1 MAEQDS
7 VKEALLAANYI
18 RLLFINS
25 INVRFNKSFK
35 LMGKKLLTI
44 ALCLLVSIGAA
55 FAQTQN
61 VSGVVNSDDGQPVA
75 GASIVVPGTTIG
87 TYADASGKFSIANVP
102 ANATELEISFLGMRP
117 QTVKIAP
124 YVSVT
129 LLAEANSI
137 NETVVV
143 AYGTQ
148 KRESI
153 TGSVAQIDEKK
164 LELRTTTS
172 ATGAL
177 EGAAPGVQVNN
188 TYGEPGAAP
197 TIRIRGFGSVN
208 GSNTPLFVLDGAPFE
223 GNIAE
228 INPAD
233 IASISVLKDAASSAL
248 YGNRAANGVVL
259 ITTKSGRGSTDPSIT
274 VKINQGVYTRGLPEY
289 ETLNPEEWMEVSWTA
304 MKNYAAHYFGGDQ
317 AQAAAYASEYLI
329 SDYAKLNIFDAD
341 DNALFDANGKL
352 VAKRKSIY
360 NDLNWFDAVERTGY
374 RQDYSVSGSV
384 ASSKFNVYAS
394 LGYTNEQGYIVA
406 SGYERMTGRINTSF
420 TPNKW
425 FKAGV
430 NVNATVSERNFNDN
444 ATGSY
449 YANPFYIAR
458 YTAPIY
464 PYYLHNADGSFA
476 LDANGEKQYDTKA
489 DYLDNRNIAY
499 ELRTDRQNSHRNVL
513 GGQAFATI
521 TLPYGFSATVKG
533 IVNHSTTSTEKY
545 NNPDIGDGAANNGRF
560 TNTNYRYHDYT
571 LSEMLNW
578 EREFGSH
585 HVDVLAGHENYS
597 YLRKYQSTMN
607 TDMAV
612 PGILVIGNFL
622 SNSYVYGFNDTYKT
636 ESYLARVRYNYAEKY
651 FFDASIRRDGSS
663 RFHPDNRWG
672 NFFSVGANWNI
683 KKENFMANVDKI
695 DALKLR
701 AAFGEVGND
710 AGVGLYGYQG
720 LYEIDKNGGK
730 PALLKKS
737 LVANDI
743 KWETTQTI
751 DVAVEGRAF
760 DRVNFSLGYFDK
772 RSKDLLFDVP
782 LPLSAGSW
790 SHQEDD
796 WNMTISKNIGSV
808 SNRGIEFSTDV
819 DVIRNGHW
827 LWNVGMD
834 VTFLKNKIITLP
846 DHKPISVNSTRRYEE
861 GHSVYE
867 FYAYKFIGV
876 DQTNGYSVY
885 NLDPDMKAAA
895 EKAGELVTINGK
907 DYTYNYNYA
916 SREWCGSAIPWA
928 YGSFNTA
935 ITWKN
940 FTLSALFTY
949 SLGGKVYDSSY
960 ATLMSTSSAS
970 SSQQNHKDILKSWT
984 AQPAGMTEANRID
997 PDGIPIVDFER
1008 SKYNNAAGSR
1018 WLQDAS
1024 YFVVKNINL
1033 GYRLP
1038 KRWTDKINVKGIL
1051 LNASVENLVTITS
1064 LKGMNP
1070 QFSFNGES
1078 DDTYGTARVFNLGV
1092 TLDL

>member
-1 MAEQDS
+1 
-7 VKEALLAANYI
+7 
-18 RLLFINS
+18 
-25 INVRFNKSFK
+25 
-35 LMGKKLLTI
+35 MGKKLFSF
-44 ALCLLVSIGAA
+44 ALFLIISIGTAL
-55 FAQTQN
+55 AQTQN

-75 GASIVVPGTTIG
+75 GASIIVPGTTIG
-87 TYADASGKFSIANVP
+87 TYADATGKFSLTNVP
-102 ANATELEISFLGMRP
+102 ANATELEISFLGMKP

-153 TGSVAQIDEKK
+153 TGSVSQIDEKK

-188 TYGEPGAAP
+188 TYGEPGSAP

-208 GSNTPLFVLDGAPFE
+208 GSNTPLFVVDGAPFE

-289 ETLNPEEWMEVSWTA
+289 ETLNPEEWMETSWTA
-304 MKNYAAHYFGGDQ
+304 MRNYAMHSSLGLD
-317 AQAAAYASEYLI
+317 AAAAGTYATEHLI
-329 SDYAKLNIFDAD
+329 ADYAKLNIFDGAN
-341 DNALFDANGKL
+341 NALFDANGKL
-352 VAKRKSIY
+352 VAKRKTVY
-360 NDLNWFDAVERTGY
+360 DDLNWFDAVERTGY
-374 RQDYSVSGSV
+374 RQDYSISGSV

-394 LGYTNEQGYIVA
+394 LGYTNEQGYIVG
-406 SGYERMTGRINTSF
+406 SDYERMTGRINTSF

-476 LDANGEKQYDTKA
+476 LDANGEKQYDTRA
-489 DYLDNRNIAY
+489 SYLDNRNIAY
-499 ELRTDRQNSHRNVL
+499 ELRTDKQNSHRNVL
-513 GGQAFATI
+513 GGQAYATI

-545 NNPDIGDGAANNGRF
+545 NNPEIGDGATNNGRF
-560 TNTNYRYHDYT
+560 TDTHYRYHDYT
-571 LSEMLNW
+571 LSQMLNW
-578 EREFGSH
+578 ERNFGEH
-585 HVDVLAGHENYS
+585 HIDVLAGHENYS
-597 YLRKYQSTMN
+597 YLRKYQASMN
-607 TDMAV
+607 TNMAV
-612 PGILVIGNFL
+612 PGNIVMGNFL
-622 SNSYVYGFNDTYKT
+622 TDSYTTGSNDTYRV
-636 ESYLARVRYNYAEKY
+636 ESYLARARYNFAEKY
-651 FFDASIRRDGSS
+651 FFDASFRRDGSS
-663 RFHPDNRWG
+663 KFHPDNRWG

-683 KKENFMANVDKI
+683 KKENFMKNVDKL

-710 AGVGLYGYQG
+710 AGVGFYGYQA
-720 LYEIDKNGGK
+720 LYEIDKNGGNT
-730 PALLKKS
+730 ALIKS
-737 LVANDI
+737 SLPANDI
-743 KWETTQTI
+743 HWETTQTF

-760 DRVNFSLGYFDK
+760 DRLNFSIGYFDK

-790 SHQEDD
+790 SHQDD
-796 WNMTISKNIGSV
+796 SWNLAVSQNVGSV
-808 SNRGIEFSTDV
+808 SNRGIELSADY

-827 LWNVGMD
+827 LWNVGLD
-834 VTFLKNKIITLP
+834 ATFLKNKIVTLP
-846 DHKPISVNSTRRYEE
+846 NNDPITAGIRRYEE
-861 GHSVYE
+861 GHSIYE
-867 FYAYKFIGV
+867 FYTYQFKGV

-885 NLDPDMKAAA
+885 ELDNELESKTLEAGRT
-895 EKAGELVTINGK
+895 AGEIVSINGTE
-907 DYTYNYNYA
+907 YTYNYNYA
-916 SREWCGSAIPWA
+916 KRDWCGSALPWV

-960 ATLMSTSSAS
+960 ASLMATSSAS
-970 SSQQNHKDILKSWT
+970 SASQNHKDILNSWT
-984 AQPAGMTEANRID
+984 AQPSGMTEANRID

-1008 SKYNNAAGSR
+1008 SKFNNSTSSR

-1033 GYRLP
+1033 GYRIP
-1038 KRWTDKINVKGIL
+1038 KRLTDKINVKGII
-1051 LNASVENLVTITS
+1051 LNASVENLVTFTS

-1070 QFSFNGES
+1070 QYNFTGGSN
-1078 DDTYGTARVFNLGV
+1078 DTYGTARVFNFGV

>member
-1 MAEQDS
+1 
-7 VKEALLAANYI
+7 
-18 RLLFINS
+18 
-25 INVRFNKSFK
+25 
-35 LMGKKLLTI
+35 MGKKLFSF
-44 ALCLLVSIGAA
+44 ALFLIISIGAA
-55 FAQTQN
+55 LAQTQN

-75 GASIVVPGTTIG
+75 GASIIVPGTTIG
-87 TYADASGKFSIANVP
+87 TYADATGKFSLTNVP
-102 ANATELEISFLGMRP
+102 ANVTELEISFLGMKP

-153 TGSVAQIDEKK
+153 TGSVSQIDEKK

-188 TYGEPGAAP
+188 TYGEPGSAP

-208 GSNTPLFVLDGAPFE
+208 GSNTPLFVVDGAPFE

-228 INPAD
+228 INPND

-289 ETLNPEEWMEVSWTA
+289 ETLNPEEWMETSWTA
-304 MKNYAAHYFGGDQ
+304 MRNYAMHSSLGLD
-317 AQAAAYASEYLI
+317 AAAAGAYASEHLI
-329 SDYAKLNIFDAD
+329 SSYTKLNIFDGD
-341 DNALFDANGKL
+341 DKALFDANGKL
-352 VAKRKSIY
+352 VAKKKTVY
-360 NDLNWFDAVERTGY
+360 DDLNWFDAVERTGY
-374 RQDYSVSGSV
+374 RQDYSISGSV

-394 LGYTNEQGYIVA
+394 LGYTNEQGYIVG
-406 SGYERMTGRINTSF
+406 SDYERMTGRINTSF

-476 LDANGEKQYDTKA
+476 LDANGEKQYDTRA
-489 DYLDNRNIAY
+489 SYLDNRNIAY
-499 ELRTDRQNSHRNVL
+499 ELRTDKQNSHRNVL
-513 GGQAFATI
+513 GGQAYATI

-545 NNPDIGDGAANNGRF
+545 NNPEIGDGATNNGRF
-560 TNTNYRYHDYT
+560 TDTHYRYHDYT
-571 LSEMLNW
+571 LSQMLNW
-578 EREFGSH
+578 ERNFGEH

-597 YLRKYQSTMN
+597 YLRKYQTSMN
-607 TDMAV
+607 TNMAF
-612 PGILVIGNFL
+612 PGNIVLGNFL
-622 SNSYVYGFNDTYKT
+622 TDSYTTGANDTYRV
-636 ESYLARVRYNYAEKY
+636 ESYLARARYNFAEKY
-651 FFDASIRRDGSS
+651 FFDASFRRDGSS
-663 RFHPDNRWG
+663 KFHPDNRWG

-683 KKENFMANVDKI
+683 KKESFMKNVDKL

-710 AGVGLYGYQG
+710 AGVGFYGYQA
-720 LYEIDKNGGK
+720 LYEIDKNGGNT
-730 PALLKKS
+730 ALIKS
-737 LVANDI
+737 SLPANDI
-743 KWETTQTI
+743 HWETTQTF

-760 DRVNFSLGYFDK
+760 DRLNFSIGYFDK

-790 SHQEDD
+790 SHQEDS
-796 WNMTISKNIGSV
+796 WNLAISQNIGSV
-808 SNRGIEFSTDV
+808 SNRGIELSADY
-819 DVIRNGHW
+819 DIIRNGHW
-827 LWNVGMD
+827 LWNVGLD
-834 VTFLKNKIITLP
+834 ATFLKNKIVTLP
-846 DHKPISVNSTRRYEE
+846 NNDPITAGIRRYEE
-861 GHSVYE
+861 GHSIYE
-867 FYAYKFIGV
+867 FYTYQFKGV

-885 NLDPDMKAAA
+885 TLDPDLRDKA
-895 EKAGELVTINGK
+895 EKAGELVNINGTE
-907 DYTYNYNYA
+907 YTYDYNYA
-916 SREWCGSAIPWA
+916 KRDWCGSALPWV

-960 ATLMSTSSAS
+960 ASLMSTSSAS
-970 SSQQNHKDILKSWT
+970 SASQNHKDILNSWT
-984 AQPAGMTEANRID
+984 SQPSGMTEANRLD
-997 PDGIPIVDFER
+997 PNGIPIVDFER
-1008 SKYNNAAGSR
+1008 SKFNNSTSSR

-1024 YFVVKNINL
+1024 YFVVKNINF
-1033 GYRLP
+1033 GYRIP
-1038 KRWTDKINVKGIL
+1038 KRLTDKINVKGII

-1070 QFSFNGES
+1070 QYDFTGGSN
-1078 DDTYGTARVFNLGV
+1078 DTYGTARVFNLGV

>member
-1 MAEQDS
+1 
-7 VKEALLAANYI
+7 
-18 RLLFINS
+18 
-25 INVRFNKSFK
+25 
-35 LMGKKLLTI
+35 MGKKLFSF
-44 ALCLLVSIGAA
+44 ALFLIISIGAA
-55 FAQTQN
+55 LAQTQN

-75 GASIVVPGTTIG
+75 GASIIVPGTTIG
-87 TYADASGKFSIANVP
+87 TYADATGKFSLTNVP
-102 ANATELEISFLGMRP
+102 ANATELEISFLGMKP

-153 TGSVAQIDEKK
+153 TGSVSQIDEKK

-188 TYGEPGAAP
+188 TYGEPGSAP

-208 GSNTPLFVLDGAPFE
+208 GSNTPLFVVDGAPFE

-228 INPAD
+228 INPND

-289 ETLNPEEWMEVSWTA
+289 ETLNPEEWMETSWTA
-304 MKNYAAHYFGGDQ
+304 MRNYAMHSSLGLD
-317 AQAAAYASEYLI
+317 AAAAGTYATEHLI
-329 SDYAKLNIFDAD
+329 ADYAKLNIFDGAN
-341 DNALFDANGKL
+341 NALFDANGKL
-352 VAKRKSIY
+352 VAKRKTVY
-360 NDLNWFDAVERTGY
+360 DDLNWFDAVERTGY
-374 RQDYSVSGSV
+374 RQDYSISGSV

-476 LDANGEKQYDTKA
+476 LDANGEKQYDTVA

-499 ELRTDRQNSHRNVL
+499 ELRTDKQNSHRNVL
-513 GGQAFATI
+513 GGQAYATI

-533 IVNHSTTSTEKY
+533 IVNHSTTATEKY
-545 NNPDIGDGAANNGRF
+545 NNPDIGDGATNNGRF
-560 TNTNYRYHDYT
+560 TDTHYRYHDYT
-571 LSEMLNW
+571 LSQMLNW
-578 EREFGSH
+578 ERNFGEH
-585 HVDVLAGHENYS
+585 HIDVLAGHENYS
-597 YLRKYQSTMN
+597 YLRKYQASMN
-607 TDMAV
+607 TNMAV
-612 PGILVIGNFL
+612 PGNIVMGNFL
-622 SNSYVYGFNDTYKT
+622 TDSYTTGSNDTYRV
-636 ESYLARVRYNYAEKY
+636 ESYLARARYNFAEKY
-651 FFDASIRRDGSS
+651 FFDASFRRDGSS
-663 RFHPDNRWG
+663 KFHPDNRWG

-683 KKENFMANVDKI
+683 KKENFMKNVDKL

-710 AGVGLYGYQG
+710 AGVGFYGYQA
-720 LYEIDKNGGK
+720 LYEIDKNGGNT
-730 PALLKKS
+730 ALIKS
-737 LVANDI
+737 SLPANDI
-743 KWETTQTI
+743 HWETTQTF

-760 DRVNFSLGYFDK
+760 DRLNFSIGYFDK

-790 SHQEDD
+790 SHQDD
-796 WNMTISKNIGSV
+796 SWNLAVSQNVGSV
-808 SNRGIEFSTDV
+808 SNRGIELSADY

-827 LWNVGMD
+827 LWNVGLD
-834 VTFLKNKIITLP
+834 ATFLKNKIVTLP
-846 DHKPISVNSTRRYEE
+846 NNDPITAGIRRYEE
-861 GHSVYE
+861 GHSIYE
-867 FYAYKFIGV
+867 FYTYQFKGV

-885 NLDPDMKAAA
+885 ELDNELESKTLEAGRT
-895 EKAGELVTINGK
+895 AGEIVSINGTE
-907 DYTYNYNYA
+907 YTYNYNYA
-916 SREWCGSAIPWA
+916 KRDWCGSALPWV

-960 ATLMSTSSAS
+960 ASLMATSSAS
-970 SSQQNHKDILKSWT
+970 SASQNHKDILNSWT
-984 AQPAGMTEANRID
+984 AQPSGITEANRID
-997 PDGIPIVDFER
+997 PNGIPIVDFER
-1008 SKYNNAAGSR
+1008 SKFNNSTSSR

-1033 GYRLP
+1033 GYRIP
-1038 KRWTDKINVKGIL
+1038 KRLTDKINVKGII
-1051 LNASVENLVTITS
+1051 LNASVENLVTFTS

-1070 QFSFNGES
+1070 QYNFTGGSN
-1078 DDTYGTARVFNLGV
+1078 DTYGTARVFNFGV

>member
-1 MAEQDS
+1 
-7 VKEALLAANYI
+7 
-18 RLLFINS
+18 
-25 INVRFNKSFK
+25 
-35 LMGKKLLTI
+35 MGKKLFTI
-44 ALCLLVSIGAA
+44 ALCLFISIGAA
-55 FAQTQN
+55 WAQTQN
-61 VSGVVNSDDGQPVA
+61 VSGVVNADDGQPVA
-75 GASIVVPGTTIG
+75 GASIIVSGTTIG
-87 TYADASGKFSIANVP
+87 TYADANGKFSLTNVP
-102 ANATELEISFLGMRP
+102 ANATQLEVSFLGMKA

-124 YVSVT
+124 YVSIT

-153 TGSVAQIDEKK
+153 TGSVSQIDEKK
-164 LELRTTTS
+164 LELRATTS

-208 GSNTPLFVLDGAPFE
+208 GSNEPLFVVDGAPFE

-259 ITTKSGRGSTDPSIT
+259 VTTKSGRGSTDPSIT
-274 VKINQGVYTRGLPEY
+274 VKINQGIYTRGLPEY
-289 ETLNPEEWMEVSWTA
+289 ETLNPDEWMEVSWTA
-304 MKNYAAHYFGGDQ
+304 MRNYAMHSSLKLD
-317 AQAAAYASEYLI
+317 AAAAGTYATEHLI
-329 SDYAKLNIFDAD
+329 ADYAKLNIYDGA
-341 DNALFDANGKL
+341 NTALFDANGKL
-352 VAKRKSIY
+352 VAKRKSVY
-360 NDLNWFDAVERTGY
+360 DDLNWFDAVERTGY

-406 SGYERMTGRINTSF
+406 SDYERMTGRINTTF

-430 NVNATVSERNFNDN
+430 NVNATVSERNFNDKASGN
-444 ATGSY
+444 AYG
-449 YANPFYIAR
+449 NPFYIAR

-464 PYYLHNADGSFA
+464 PYYLHNADGTFA
-476 LDANGEKQYDTKA
+476 LDASGNKQYDTSS

-499 ELRTDRQNSHRNVL
+499 ELRTDKQNSHRNVL
-513 GGQAFATI
+513 GGQAFATV

-533 IVNHSTTSTEKY
+533 IVNHSTTATEAY
-545 NNPDIGDGAANNGRF
+545 NNPEIGDGATNNGRY
-560 TNTNYRYHDYT
+560 TDTHYRYHDYT
-571 LSEMLNW
+571 LSQMLNW
-578 EREFGSH
+578 ERDFGMH

-597 YLRKYQSTMN
+597 YLRKYQSSMN
-607 TDMAV
+607 TNMAV
-612 PGILVIGNFL
+612 PGNIVMGNFL
-622 SNSYVYGFNDTYKT
+622 TDSYTTGFNDAYRV
-636 ESYLARVRYNYAEKY
+636 ESYLARVRYNFNEKY
-651 FFDASIRRDGSS
+651 FFDASFRRDGSS

-683 KKENFMANVDKI
+683 KKESFMANVDKI

-710 AGVGLYGYQG
+710 AGVGFYGYQA

-730 PALLKKS
+730 TSLMKKS
-737 LVANDI
+737 LAANDI
-743 KWETTQTI
+743 SWETTQTI

-772 RSKDLLFDVP
+772 RSKDLLFNVP

-790 SHQEDD
+790 SHQEGS
-796 WNMTISKNIGSV
+796 WNLSVSKNIGSV
-808 SNRGIEFSTDV
+808 SNRGVEFSTDV

-827 LWNVGMD
+827 LWNVGLD
-834 VTFLKNKIITLP
+834 ATFLKNKIITLP
-846 DHKPISVNSTRRYEE
+846 DHEPITVSSIRRYEE

-867 FYAYKFIGV
+867 FYAYNFVGV
-876 DQTNGYSVY
+876 DQTNGYSLY
-885 NLDPDMKAAA
+885 KIDPEMK
-895 EKAGELVTINGK
+895 EKAQAANELVTINGT
-907 DYTYNYNYA
+907 DYTYDYNYA
-916 SREWCGSAIPWA
+916 LRDWCGSAIPWA
-928 YGSFNTA
+928 YGSFNTSLS
-935 ITWKN
+935 WKN

-960 ATLMSTSSAS
+960 SSLMSTGSASSAS
-970 SSQQNHKDILKSWT
+970 QNHKDILKSWT
-984 AQPAGMTEANRID
+984 AQPSGMTEANRID

-1008 SKYNNAAGSR
+1008 NKFNNAAGSR

-1033 GYRLP
+1033 GYRIP
-1038 KRWTDKINVKGIL
+1038 KRLTDKINVKGIL

-1070 QFSFNGES
+1070 QYSFTGSS

>member
-1 MAEQDS
+1 
-7 VKEALLAANYI
+7 
-18 RLLFINS
+18 
-25 INVRFNKSFK
+25 
-35 LMGKKLLTI
+35 MGKKLFSFTLFLI
-44 ALCLLVSIGAA
+44 ISIGAA
-55 FAQTQN
+55 LAQTQN

-75 GASIVVPGTTIG
+75 GASIIVPGTTIG
-87 TYADASGKFSIANVP
+87 TYADASGKFAIPNVP
-102 ANATELEISFLGMRP
+102 ANATELEISFLGMKTQR
-117 QTVKIAP
+117 VKVAP

-153 TGSVAQIDEKK
+153 TGSISQIDEKK

-208 GSNTPLFVLDGAPFE
+208 GSNDPLYVVDGAPFN
-223 GNIAE
+223 GNISE
-228 INPAD
+228 INPSD

-248 YGNRAANGVVL
+248 YGNRASNGVVL

-274 VKINQGVYTRGLPEY
+274 VKINQGIYTRGLPEY
-289 ETLNPEEWMEVSWTA
+289 ETLNPEDWMEVSWTA
-304 MKNYAAHYFGGDQ
+304 MRNYAMHSSLGLD
-317 AQAAAYASEYLI
+317 AAAAGAFATEHLI
-329 SDYAKLNIFDAD
+329 ADYTKLNIFDGND
-341 DNALFDANGKL
+341 KQLFDSNGKL
-352 VAKRKSIY
+352 VAKRKTVY
-360 NDLNWFDAVERTGY
+360 DDLNWFDAVERTGY
-374 RQDYSVSGSV
+374 RQDYSIAGSV

-406 SGYERMTGRINTSF
+406 SDYERMTGRINTTF

-430 NVNATVSERNFNDN
+430 NVNATVSERNYNDN

-489 DYLDNRNIAY
+489 DYLDNRNVAY
-499 ELRTDRQNSHRNVL
+499 ELRTDKQNTHRNVL

-533 IVNHSTTSTEKY
+533 IVNHSTSAIEKY
-545 NNPDIGDGAANNGRF
+545 NNPEIGDGATNNGRY
-560 TNTNYRYHDYT
+560 TDTHYRYHDYT
-571 LSEMLNW
+571 LSEMLTWDRN
-578 EREFGSH
+578 FGEH
-585 HVDVLAGHENYS
+585 HIDILAGHENYS
-597 YLRKYQSTMN
+597 YLRKYQSSMN
-607 TDMAV
+607 TNMAV
-612 PGILVIGNFL
+612 PGNIVMGNFL
-622 SNSYVYGFNDTYKT
+622 TDSYTTGSNDVYRV
-636 ESYLARVRYNYAEKY
+636 ESYLTRLRYNFAEKY
-651 FFDASIRRDGSS
+651 FFDASFRRDGSS

-683 KKENFMANVDKI
+683 KKENFLKDVNKI

-710 AGVGLYGYQG
+710 AGVGYYGYQA

-730 PALLKKS
+730 TSLLKKS
-737 LVANDI
+737 LAAYDI
-743 KWETTQTI
+743 RWETTQTF
-751 DVAVEGRAF
+751 DVALEGRAF
-760 DRVNFSLGYFDK
+760 DRVNFSIGYFDK

-790 SHQEDD
+790 SHGDS
-796 WNMTISKNIGSV
+796 WNMSISQNIGSV
-808 SNRGIEFSTDV
+808 SNRGIEFSADV
-819 DVIRNGHW
+819 DVVRNGHW
-827 LWNVGMD
+827 LWNVGLD
-834 VTFLKNKIITLP
+834 ATFLKNKIVTLP
-846 DHKPISVNSTRRYEE
+846 NNDPITAGIRRYEE
-861 GHSVYE
+861 GHSIYE
-867 FYAYKFIGV
+867 FYTYQFKGV
-876 DQTNGYSVY
+876 DQTNGYSLY
-885 NLDPDMKAAA
+885 TIDEELKDKA
-895 EKAGELVTINGK
+895 EKAGELVTINGV
-907 DYTYNYNYA
+907 DYTYDYNYA
-916 SREWCGSAIPWA
+916 LRDWCGSAIPWV
-928 YGSFNTA
+928 YGSFNTS

-949 SLGGKVYDSSY
+949 SLGGKIYDSSY
-960 ATLMSTSSAS
+960 ASLMSTSSAS
-970 SSQQNHKDILKSWT
+970 SASQNHKDILKSWT
-984 AQPAGMTEANRID
+984 AQPSGMTEANRID
-997 PDGIPIVDFER
+997 PNGIPIIDFER
-1008 SKYNNAAGSR
+1008 SKFNNTTSSR

-1033 GYRLP
+1033 GYRIP
-1038 KRWTDKINVKGIL
+1038 KRLTDKISVKGIM
-1051 LNASVENLVTITS
+1051 LNASVENLVTFTS

-1070 QFSFNGES
+1070 QYNFIGGSN
-1078 DDTYGTARVFNLGV
+1078 DTYGTARVFNVGV